1 MTDATHTNPDLIERL
16 QQLGDPGNRQ
26 DWIAGDHDYVT
37 ELGLNSSDVPVLMD
51 VMQSWFCEPGEG
63 PVDIPDEAPAVY
75 APIHAWRALG
85 QMRAADAE
93 PAMLGMLDRLE
104 EMLDDWAFEEFPFVW
119 AMIGESAIDPLAA
132 YLADASHR
140 EYSRVCVAHGLCEVG
155 QRDQVLRGAAVLRL
169 TEALNRQETDVESLN
184 GFLVSYLLDLKA
196 VESAEAIERA
206 YAADC
211 VDLTITGNWA
221 KARAKLGVEGL
232 GLISEEQA
240 NRKPPPLLGIRRS
253 ASLPG
258 DLPVQP
264 GRKGDRK
271 HRRKQRKKERRNRR
285 RGRRK

>member
-1 MTDATHTNPDLIERL
+1 MSDATHTNPGLIERL
-16 QQLGDPGNRQ
+16 QQRGDPGNRQ

-37 ELGLNSSDVPVLMD
+37 ELGLTSSDVPVLMD

-85 QMRAADAE
+85 QMRAAEAT

-132 YLADASHR
+132 YLADGSYR
-140 EYSRVCVAHGLCEVG
+140 EYSRVCAAHGLCEIS
-155 QRDQVLRGAAVLRL
+155 QRPDALRDAAVMRL
-169 TEALNRQETDVESLN
+169 TEALNRQDTEVETLN
-184 GFLVSYLLDLKA
+184 GFLISYLLDLKG

-221 KARAKLGVEGL
+221 KARSELGVEGL
-232 GLISEEQA
+232 GLIPEEQA
-240 NRKPPPLLGIRRS
+240 NRKTPPLLGPLAAAALSGLTSRS
-253 ASLPG
+253 NPRD
-258 DLPVQP
+258 DLKQ
-264 GRKGDRK
+264 
-271 HRRKQRKKERRNRR
+271 RRKQRKKERRNRR